1 MSVAD
6 NRLVDD
12 RVALSV
18 TSVVGRDT
26 LLVTARMERV
36 VVAAEV
42 AEETMGAGNILN
54 TTCINL
60 CLVLALGVARW
71 RSDRCRTCDQ

>member
-1 MSVAD
+1 VFWWLFSYPYCMSVAD

-36 VVAAEV
+36 VVAAVEV
-42 AEETMGAGNILN
+42 AEETMGAGNIL
-54 TTCINL
+54 
-60 CLVLALGVARW
+60 V
-71 RSDRCRTCDQ
+71 

>member
-1 MSVAD
+1 MFWWLFSYPYCMSVAD

-36 VVAAEV
+36 VVAAVEV
-42 AEETMGAGNILN
+42 AEETMGAGNIL
-54 TTCINL
+54 
-60 CLVLALGVARW
+60 V
-71 RSDRCRTCDQ
+71 